1 MTLGILSGTMVS
13 DPQAEAH
20 RGTTNCSGSEG
31 RKGEGSVQHKPL
43 STRDITGRGLL
54 FFLLHNFIGRR
65 KIYPECQVQHCPRQG
80 NKMMKFQRY
89 GGFAVNIA
97 CILKMITHVF
107 TTCASHLHIWLCSS
121 SIVYDCFIIILLL
134 FSSKPIHGLKL
145 PKVGN
150 IQTRG

>member
-1 MTLGILSGTMVS
+1 MTLGILSGSMVS

-97 CILKMITHVF
+97 SILKMIMPMFSPPVPHTF
-107 TTCASHLHIWLCSS
+107 TFGCA
-121 SIVYDCFIIILLL
+121 VA
-134 FSSKPIHGLKL
+134 P
-145 PKVGN
+145 
-150 IQTRG
+150 